1 VGAIV
6 LGAVVV
12 FVTLPWTLPRS
23 WYRALFYSGG
33 KPNAFT
39 RRLNS
44 AQARLSALGF
54 LPAMVTA
61 LETRG
66 RRSGRAYLTQL
77 VVAQI
82 GTERY
87 LVSMLGENVDWVRN
101 VRASAGAAVLRH
113 GISEKVRLEDVPV
126 SERAPILKAYLRRA
140 PGARPHFDV
149 SRDALLTEFEKV
161 AARSG
166 VSHRGGVNVLKDAS
180 LRSWRGG
187 KIRDKIRIPYGA
199 VPHSDRVHGNRQ
211 KFHRADPR
219 AKAGVDLYRQ
229 R

>member
-1 VGAIV
+1 MSRYLLVGAIV

-12 FVTLPWTLPRS
+12 FATLPWTLPRS

-33 KPNAFT
+33 RPNAFT

-44 AQARLSALGF
+44 AQARLTALGV
-54 LPAMVTA
+54 LPELVAA

-77 VVAQI
+77 VGARV

-113 GISEKVRLEDVPV
+113 GRSEKVRLEEVPV
-126 SERAPILKAYLRRA
+126 SERAPILKSYLRQA

-149 SRDALLTEFEKV
+149 SCDAPLTEFAKV
-161 AARSG
+161 AARYP
-166 VSHRGGVNVLKDAS
+166 V
-180 LRSWRGG
+180 
-187 KIRDKIRIPYGA
+187 
-199 VPHSDRVHGNRQ
+199 
-211 KFHRADPR
+211 FHIVAE
-219 AKAGVDLYRQ
+219 
-229 R
+229 